1 MILTFKIKK
10 RFSAAIIG
18 LNADVKINAFLIWM
32 KNYIVCLLTN
42 FLSNGPDQVVALKE
56 HQHDWLEEAQEVHFE
71 CSKQFPS
78 AYMR

>member
-32 KNYIVCLLTN
+32 KNYIENNCTVTLNQVVVKLRNGLNIN
-42 FLSNGPDQVVALKE
+42 FLTPSNL
-56 HQHDWLEEAQEVHFE
+56 
-71 CSKQFPS
+71 
-78 AYMR
+78 